1 MCWKLGVVGV
11 QGVELAGEE
20 EAEDDDDDNDD
31 ESFGFALLERL
42 NAR

>member
-1 MCWKLGVVGV
+1 VGV